1 MQSTIGAI
9 DPSAYRVQDEP
20 SLFATEKPELGRD
33 EFMQLLVAQ
42 LENQDPMNPQQDSE
56 FVAQLATFSSL
67 EQLIDMN
74 KRFDS
79 MLDGQAQL
87 VNSQSLNLIGR
98 EVLADTGGELQL
110 RSDGSAESVVVDL
123 ADSFASA
130 RVEIYDASGQVLRTL
145 NIDDP
150 GPGRHEVQWDGL
162 DENGNAMTAGMY
174 GFRVMTQDGEGL
186 EQQQQGFVLVP
197 VEGLHV
203 GANGLAFVSGNRVMT
218 FDEVLEIRVGDDG
231 TPPAADEQP

>member
-1 MQSTIGAI
+1 MQATTGVIDAST
-9 DPSAYRVQDEP
+9 YRLQNEP

-42 LENQDPMNPQQDSE
+42 LENQDPMNPQDDSE

-67 EQLIDMN
+67 EQLVDMN
-74 KRFDS
+74 KRMDS
-79 MLDGQAQL
+79 MLDSQAQL

-98 EVLADTGGELQL
+98 EVLADTGGQVQL
-110 RSDGSAESVVVDL
+110 RSDGVAETVVVDL
-123 ADSFASA
+123 AETVTSA
-130 RVEIYDASGQVLRTL
+130 RVEIYDSHGGLLRTL
-145 NIDDP
+145 AVDDP
-150 GPGRHEVQWDGL
+150 GPGRHQVQWDGL

-174 GFRVMTQDGEGL
+174 EFRVVTQDGEGL

-218 FDEVLEIRVGDDG
+218 FDEVLEIRVGE
-231 TPPAADEQP
+231 TEAEPVEESP